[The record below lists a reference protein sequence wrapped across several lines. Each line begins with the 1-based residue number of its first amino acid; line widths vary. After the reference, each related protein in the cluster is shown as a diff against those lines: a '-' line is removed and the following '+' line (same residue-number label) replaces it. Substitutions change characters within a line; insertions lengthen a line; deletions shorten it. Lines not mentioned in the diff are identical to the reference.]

1 MEYLPIF
8 LDVNNKPCLLVG
20 GGVVAYRKAQN
31 LLKAGAALTIVA
43 KTFTVDFSLLKR
55 KYANLSFIEMEITAK
70 LLTQYTLIVAAT
82 DDEKLNQFVSE
93 VAKKHNIPV
102 NVVDDQAKC
111 SFIQPAIVNRSP
123 ILVAISSGGTA
134 PVLAKRI
141 REKIEGLL
149 PSRLGL
155 VAEKARELRPKIKNS
170 NHPNKRLF
178 WERLFD
184 SLFGHF
190 IMNGNQNRAEKL
202 VDNLLK
208 NIIENKGLV
217 YLTGAG
223 PGDPEL
229 LTIKA
234 LNILQRADII
244 LYDHLVSA
252 EILDMARR
260 DATLVPVGKSAGKSS
275 TPQSRINELMV
286 KYAEQGNI
294 VCRLKGGDPFIYGR
308 GGEEAEYLKQHHI
321 PHEVIPGITAAAGC
335 AASAGIPLTH
345 RGLSD
350 SVTFITAKLKDNTT
364 SNLIPLAKNNQT
376 LAIYMGLNSADEIQ
390 YQLLKAG
397 FKSALPIA
405 IVERGTTPRQRV
417 ISGQLDQLGILAK
430 TYQVESPAIIY
441 IGETARFAHQKAIQD
456 YNVHDICHEGNI
468 LNANKVHHL
477 SA

>member
-8 LDVNNKPCLLVG
+8 LDIKKKPCLIVG

-31 LLKAGAALTIVA
+31 LLKAGANLTIVSKA
-43 KTFTVDFSLLKR
+43 LTVDFSLLKR
-55 KYANLSFIEMEITAK
+55 KFNNLSFLEAEVTEG
-70 LLTQYTLIVAAT
+70 LLTNYQIIVAAT
-82 DDEKLNQFVSE
+82 DDEELNQFISDI
-93 VAKKHNIPV
+93 AKKHNIPV
-102 NVVDDQAKC
+102 NVVDDQEKC

-123 ILVAISSGGTA
+123 LLVAISSAGTA

-149 PSRLGL
+149 PSRLGQ
-155 VAEKARELRPKIKNS
+155 VAAAAGQLRPRIKS
-170 NHPNKRLF
+170 NQHPNKRLF

-184 SLFGHF
+184 SLFGHY
-190 IMNGNQNRAEKL
+190 IMSGQDKKAEKL
-202 VDNLLK
+202 VN
-208 NIIENKGLV
+208 NILNNTDDKKGLV

-234 LNILQRADII
+234 LNVLQRADII
-244 LYDHLVSA
+244 LYDQLVSA

-260 DATLVPVGKSAGKSS
+260 DATFIPVGKSAGKSS
-275 TPQSRINELMV
+275 TPQPRINELMV

-308 GGEEAEYLKQHHI
+308 GGEEAEFLKQYNI
-321 PHEVIPGITAAAGC
+321 PHEIIPGITAAAGC

-376 LAIYMGLNSADEIQ
+376 LAIYMGLNSAADIQ
-390 YQLLKAG
+390 QQLIKAG
-397 FKSALPIA
+397 FKHTLPVA
-405 IVERGTTPRQRV
+405 IVERGTTARQRI
-417 ISGQLDQLGILAK
+417 ISGELSTLEQLARNN
-430 TYQVESPAIIY
+430 QVESPAIIY
-441 IGETARFAHQKAIQD
+441 VGETARFAQQKSIPE
-456 YNVHDICHEGNI
+456 YNIHDICHQAEN
-468 LNANKVHHL
+468 LTANKVHHL